1 MINGN
6 RSFPT
11 LSISQQT
18 ADEML
23 TILGVV
29 ALVAAYALL
38 GRNQEAR
45 RIEEAVNERRNED
58 LLKAYQFGRP
68 GHF

>member
-1 MINGN
+1 MKTKNQKIKMINGN

-23 TILGVV
+23 TILGAV
-29 ALVAAYALL
+29 ALVAAVLTLPVGIFLFTYGL
-38 GRNQEAR
+38 
-45 RIEEAVNERRNED
+45 
-58 LLKAYQFGRP
+58 
-68 GHF
+68 

>member
-1 MINGN
+1 MKTQNKKIKMVNGT

-18 ADEML
+18 AEEML

-29 ALVAAYALL
+29 ALVAAVLTLPVGIFLFTYGL
-38 GRNQEAR
+38 
-45 RIEEAVNERRNED
+45 
-58 LLKAYQFGRP
+58 
-68 GHF
+68 